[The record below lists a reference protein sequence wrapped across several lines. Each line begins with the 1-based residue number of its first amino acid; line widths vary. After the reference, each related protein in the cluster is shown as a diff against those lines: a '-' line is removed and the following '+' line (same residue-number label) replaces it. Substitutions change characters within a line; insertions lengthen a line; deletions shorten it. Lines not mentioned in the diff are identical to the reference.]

1 MSGAT
6 LGSTDFELPCESVV
20 TAGFVLLSTLPV
32 IEVGMVQDVGVV
44 VDVDGKTDDDVVLEL
59 NSDGCDSAGVAVDVH
74 SRSESRSQFIMSSS
88 TQFDTRNSVD
98 GLVVDVGL
106 RRLAIYRYSP
116 RGTRERSIGSSM
128 RT

>member
-44 VDVDGKTDDDVVLEL
+44 VDVDGKTDDDAVLEL